1 MVKFIHCADLHLDSP
16 FKSKQ
21 QLSTSIF
28 EDVQKSAY
36 ESFKKIVDVALKE
49 DVDFMLI
56 VGDLFDSENRKLQI
70 IGLIMYQY
78 FQIVLKPIKRL
89 PKLENKFI
97 FMVLVIKTI
106 QVMKIKLMNI
116 HLVKE
121 VMVYI

>member
-1 MVKFIHCADLHLDSP
+1 
-16 FKSKQ
+16 
-21 QLSTSIF
+21 
-28 EDVQKSAY
+28 
-36 ESFKKIVDVALKE
+36 
-49 DVDFMLI
+49 
-56 VGDLFDSENRKLQI
+56 
-70 IGLIMYQY
+70 MYQY